1 MNVFIHV
8 YIENIL
14 ISIMLHFEKMTTQD
28 IFWANIRKY
37 LTILKMLRTN
47 GTLIPNIHLFTK
59 KKKVLGND
67 FYC

>member
-1 MNVFIHV
+1 
-8 YIENIL
+8 
-14 ISIMLHFEKMTTQD
+14 MLHFEKMTTQD

-37 LTILKMLRTN
+37 LTILKMLQTN